1 MRKLKILC
9 LHGLGGSGRIMK
21 KQMIGII
28 NNHSYN
34 VYDSDNQT
42 IVEQKK
48 TDSNYIFYF
57 INAPFKIVQIDYEQ
71 MKLIDRELLLWHPQS
86 VNNYYYWYDLRSGFT
101 DDKYDASI
109 RYLREII
116 PKYDMI
122 IGFSQGAAMA
132 TICLKEKLINDI
144 ILICCPFVQMT
155 NFYDSD
161 FNHDYRAL
169 HVFGSDDQINKSSLE
184 GNITEFHSM
193 EVHRRLFNMN
203 AFSNKIS
210 IFIGDHNIPRIIPFN
225 IPKYKT
231 MKKSQED
238 SIEMIEEFMKDCYK
252 RITV

>member
-9 LHGLGGSGRIMK
+9 LHGLGTSGKIMR

-42 IVEQKK
+42 IVEQKIS
-48 TDSNYIFYF
+48 DSNYVFDF
-57 INAPFKIVQIDYEQ
+57 INAPFKIVQSDIEQ
-71 MKLIDRELLLWHPQS
+71 VKLIDKELLLWHPQS

-101 DDKYDASI
+101 DDKYDTSI
-109 RYLREII
+109 SYLRNIVS
-116 PKYDMI
+116 KYDMV
-122 IGFSQGAAMA
+122 IGFSQGAAIA
-132 TICLKEKLINDI
+132 SICLKEKLINDV
-144 ILICCPFVQMT
+144 ILICCPIVQLT
-155 NFYDSD
+155 HFYDNGFD
-161 FNHDYRAL
+161 HEYRAL
-169 HVFGSDDQINKSSLE
+169 HIIGSDDQMNQKSLD
-184 GNITEFHSM
+184 GNIIGYHTL
-193 EVHRRLFNMN
+193 EVHKRLFKMN

-238 SIEMIEEFMKDCYK
+238 SIEMIEQFMKDCYK
-252 RITV
+252 KITE